1 MSKHQITLK
10 MNPTQ
15 ILERELANRQKL
27 LRLFEDSK
35 MNRKVPA
42 VLMAEIAEIKIALKS
57 LRQLQAKVTKRKYRA
72 V

>member
-1 MSKHQITLK
+1 MSKHQINVK